1 KVEAP
6 ATQGGEVVKVNL
18 TTATVNGSIVAT
30 PVVVPATPAPKVA
43 TSSESTK
50 VEVEYGAT
58 AKVLPATGETEN
70 IMLYIGIG
78 LLGLAGLSKKRN
90 KRTI

>member
-1 KVEAP
+1 DGKIDNKVDNTVAN
-6 ATQGGEVVKVNL
+6 KVD
-18 TTATVNGSIVAT
+18 A
-30 PVVVPATPAPKVA
+30 PVVAPTVSTPKVA
-43 TSSESTK
+43 TPSK
-50 VEVEYGAT
+50 VGVEHGTSAE
-58 AKVLPATGETEN
+58 VLPNTGESEN